1 MIMSFSRFHSGLMAS
16 FALAIVIST
25 PAVAQQANN
34 QAMVDLVIQVQ
45 QLQDEVR
52 MLRGML
58 EDQTMELENLSNRQ
72 RDQYLD
78 LDQRITGLR
87 GAPPATL
94 RTVPGSTD
102 DGSAMTRGASATGTE
117 LASSRPQPAVTED
130 VPEVRE
136 ALDTPSS
143 VTG

>member
-58 EDQTMELENLSNRQ
+58 EEQTMELENLSNRQ

-78 LDQRITGLR
+78 LDQRITAMRSTSPGPIVTT
-87 GAPPATL
+87 GAA
-94 RTVPGSTD
+94 
-102 DGSAMTRGASATGTE
+102 
-117 LASSRPQPAVTED
+117 ASSGTYSSAGQASPAARED
-130 VPEVRE
+130 VPE
-136 ALDTPSS
+136 
-143 VTG
+143 